1 MGRSVLG
8 VTSTKTSIGAAK
20 IEKFLGDER
29 DIKQHAIFVPSVV
42 FDIDQV

>member
-1 MGRSVLG
+1 VGRSVLG

-29 DIKQHAIFVPSVV
+29 DIKQHAIFVPSFV